1 MATRTAHPGK
11 RLEKAEVSAA
21 GLSRKRRI
29 AIWSLVVLATVI
41 ALVGSLTLYVKRQML
56 DDTAWKNASTQVI
69 QDQQVQAALAT
80 FVVNQL
86 YDNVDVAQRLEQ
98 RLPPNLDPL
107 APTLASALRQ
117 PAEQTAQA
125 IIARPRFQERFV
137 NLSATAHEKLVNVL
151 ENKTGHGISTGNG
164 VVTLNLHT
172 FVTELG
178 QQIGIP
184 DAALAKIPA
193 DAGVITIMK
202 SDQLSTAQKGVRL
215 LKLLSAFVLIAV
227 LALYAL
233 AIYLARGIRRQTL
246 RNVGWSFALA
256 GILVLLVRH
265 AVGNWA
271 VDTLSS
277 PSYKGTVHDVFLIG
291 TAILGQIGVAAILY
305 GLLTVIGAS
314 LAGPTR
320 IATRVRS
327 WFAPALNE
335 QPGAVAAGIGGV
347 YLLLILWG
355 PTHALR
361 MWWGILL
368 FAALIAAG
376 TYALRRQ
383 TLLEFPHTEHEP
395 ATTLAAPTSAP
406 GTTTADQ
413 IASLAALHDSGAMS
427 DQEYVR
433 AKDLVLSVDGRSN

>member
-1 MATRTAHPGK
+1 MATVAAHPTK
-11 RLEKAEVSAA
+11 TSVKAAA
-21 GLSRKRRI
+21 SEGRLSRKRRI
-29 AIWSLVVLATVI
+29 AVWSLVILATLI
-41 ALVGSLTLYVKRQML
+41 ALVGSLTLWVQRQML
-56 DDTAWKNASTQVI
+56 DNTAWKNASTQVI
-69 QDQQVQAALAT
+69 QSQQVQTALAA
-80 FVVNQL
+80 FVVNEL
-86 YDNVDVAQRLEQ
+86 YDNVNVAQRLEQ

-117 PAEQTAQA
+117 PAERTAQA
-125 IIARPRFQERFV
+125 ILARPRFQERFV

-178 QQIGIP
+178 QQIGLS

-202 SDQLSTAQKGVRL
+202 SDQLSAAQQGVRL

-227 LALYAL
+227 FALYAL
-233 AIYLARGIRRQTL
+233 AIYLARGARRQTL
-246 RNVGWSFALA
+246 RNVGWSLALV
-256 GILVLLVRH
+256 GILLLLVRH

-291 TAILGQIGVAAILY
+291 TAILGQIGIAAILY
-305 GLLTVIGAS
+305 GLVTAIGAS

-320 IATRVRS
+320 IAHRLRTS
-327 WFAPALNE
+327 IAPALNE

-383 TLLEFPHTEHEP
+383 TLLEFPNIEHEP
-395 ATTLAAPTSAP
+395 ETPLAAPTAGT
-406 GTTTADQ
+406 GTTMADQ
-413 IASLAALHDSGAMS
+413 IASLAALHESGAMS
-427 DQEYVR
+427 DEEYVR
-433 AKDLVLSVDGRSN
+433 AKDLVLSVNGRSN